1 VGYRAF
7 IRGPITG
14 NYATDTAV
22 IGYFEPGA
30 APTQSSFTL
39 TQTGGITNGVNA
51 GSVSM
56 PINSTGTDAAGA
68 FNASTD
74 GWNLLGNPYP
84 CAFDWLA
91 FWSANTNRTNIANVI
106 YIFDATANSYKSY
119 NTSSGGSL
127 TSGIIPS
134 GSAFFVQ
141 ATGTGASLTFTEAFK
156 TSSAPIALHK
166 KGTTSDELQIKYY
179 RDSTESDQYI
189 LKMINGATLQKDDYD
204 IIKLKNDNLNLS
216 SYAADSINLT
226 LSSIPVVIEETKI
239 SLNVE
244 ATQRGT
250 YKFDFNSINDFDN
263 GISVSLLD
271 KFTQKTIDIRKNPI
285 YSFVMDSLPHQWGKD
300 RFVLILN
307 ANSTT
312 TSIEN
317 ENSIINTKMAVY
329 PNPASD
335 VLNISISNANF
346 KNSSISIYN
355 VSGSELLNSTMN
367 GASTQLN
374 IEALSSGVYFV
385 KVKNENG
392 FDRTV
397 KFIK

>member
-1 VGYRAF
+1 
-7 IRGPITG
+7 
-14 NYATDTAV
+14 
-22 IGYFEPGA
+22 
-30 APTQSSFTL
+30 
-39 TQTGGITNGVNA
+39 
-51 GSVSM
+51 
-56 PINSTGTDAAGA
+56 
-68 FNASTD
+68 
-74 GWNLLGNPYP
+74 
-84 CAFDWLA
+84 
-91 FWSANTNRTNIANVI
+91 
-106 YIFDATANSYKSY
+106 
-119 NTSSGGSL
+119 
-127 TSGIIPS
+127 
-134 GSAFFVQ
+134 
-141 ATGTGASLTFTEAFK
+141 
-156 TSSAPIALHK
+156 
-166 KGTTSDELQIKYY
+166 
-179 RDSTESDQYI
+179 
-189 LKMINGATLQKDDYD
+189 
-204 IIKLKNDNLNLS
+204 
-216 SYAADSINLT
+216 
-226 LSSIPVVIEETKI
+226 
-239 SLNVE
+239 VE

-271 KFTQKTIDIRKNPI
+271 KFTQKTIDTRKNPI

>member
-1 VGYRAF
+1 
-7 IRGPITG
+7 
-14 NYATDTAV
+14 
-22 IGYFEPGA
+22 
-30 APTQSSFTL
+30 
-39 TQTGGITNGVNA
+39 
-51 GSVSM
+51 
-56 PINSTGTDAAGA
+56 
-68 FNASTD
+68 
-74 GWNLLGNPYP
+74 
-84 CAFDWLA
+84 
-91 FWSANTNRTNIANVI
+91 
-106 YIFDATANSYKSY
+106 
-119 NTSSGGSL
+119 
-127 TSGIIPS
+127 
-134 GSAFFVQ
+134 
-141 ATGTGASLTFTEAFK
+141 
-156 TSSAPIALHK
+156 
-166 KGTTSDELQIKYY
+166 
-179 RDSTESDQYI
+179 
-189 LKMINGATLQKDDYD
+189 LQKDDYD